1 MNFYKCILFIIYIYL
16 SKFIIALESG
26 LKLLGT
32 GLESVS
38 PCAIGLQFY
47 IVVNN
52 TSEQDYEVQL
62 SPEQCCLKSDYNLD
76 CDTINIVGNCLEN
89 IPKGTKK
96 ILKLVAPILGPYQ
109 RRGFCIINFDTKL
122 TNEQKRLER
131 QIIKI
136 DFDTYVENKKQSMD
150 LPYNIKKCNNIDED
164 PLNNCNPVE
173 CDNYYNGRKP
183 YYSKRTKQCIQSP
196 ICVSNFI
203 SELPEVVL
211 DPISNTC
218 VRGRSILDEDI
229 EFIKSLEKPTN
240 CSTGTGALT
249 ISGND
254 KNNLTEQNLKVTG
267 NASND
272 TSYTTK
278 FSICEKIHSY
288 MVNNKLTII
297 VLITVV
303 FMQCCLICVLI
314 FYVTSKCE
322 CFSRRKLV
330 SKLYNFTTDVSMTTP
345 LIFSNT
351 DTETTGYKYVSDS
364 SNNIDKKIKSY
375 KSCQKD
381 RNGLKVSMSDDI
393 LSKCLTRR
401 DWIDNKYTK
410 SEAIP
415 EMPLRLNAETYN
427 EIEQTTE
434 YEAKKEERNEN
445 DEMVPRP
452 SRKISEAKVVFEDE
466 RSDKNQNNMKS
477 DRIIKSIVQKVDYQC
492 DKSSKKIDKK
502 GSDSSEKEIKCHSYD
517 CLNTSD
523 PKISKRHDLHSAGNK
538 RKGAISLSTDK
549 GAQACFSNDS
559 IDDFLS
565 ERGMMFLGGDD
576 ISKYTFSYTSN
587 QPKPTSSS
595 EVSSKTSKNNL
606 VKNMLT
612 MLHRRSKHGISSDP
626 GISMTD
632 NIDVELL
639 HMSHASVFTSSN
651 ESECIK
657 ELAKQHD
664 SRTSL

>member
-1 MNFYKCILFIIYIYL
+1 MYLKILRQMKLVIYL
-16 SKFIIALESG
+16 NSA
-26 LKLLGT
+26 
-32 GLESVS
+32 SVKR
-38 PCAIGLQFY
+38 Y
-47 IVVNN
+47 IV
-52 TSEQDYEVQL
+52 
-62 SPEQCCLKSDYNLD
+62 
-76 CDTINIVGNCLEN
+76 
-89 IPKGTKK
+89 
-96 ILKLVAPILGPYQ
+96 
-109 RRGFCIINFDTKL
+109 
-122 TNEQKRLER
+122 
-131 QIIKI
+131 
-136 DFDTYVENKKQSMD
+136 
-150 LPYNIKKCNNIDED
+150 
-164 PLNNCNPVE
+164 
-173 CDNYYNGRKP
+173 
-183 YYSKRTKQCIQSP
+183 
-196 ICVSNFI
+196 
-203 SELPEVVL
+203 
-211 DPISNTC
+211 TC
-218 VRGRSILDEDI
+218 
-229 EFIKSLEKPTN
+229 
-240 CSTGTGALT
+240 
-249 ISGND
+249 
-254 KNNLTEQNLKVTG
+254 
-267 NASND
+267 
-272 TSYTTK
+272 
-278 FSICEKIHSY
+278 
-288 MVNNKLTII
+288 
-297 VLITVV
+297 
-303 FMQCCLICVLI
+303 
-314 FYVTSKCE
+314 
-322 CFSRRKLV
+322 
-330 SKLYNFTTDVSMTTP
+330 
-345 LIFSNT
+345 NT

-415 EMPLRLNAETYN
+415 EMSLRLNAQTYN
-427 EIEQTTE
+427 TGPTAD
-434 YEAKKEERNEN
+434 YEAKKDEKNEH
-445 DEMVPRP
+445 DEIVPRP
-452 SRKISEAKVVFEDE
+452 SRKLSEAKVVFEDE
-466 RSDKNQNNMKS
+466 RSDKNQNILKS
-477 DRIIKSIVQKVDYQC
+477 DRITKNIVQKVDYQC
-492 DKSSKKIDKK
+492 DKASKRFDKK

-626 GISMTD
+626 GVSMTD

-657 ELAKQHD
+657 ELTKQHD